1 MKKKIVHICLTAVI
15 IVITAFF
22 IHYNKVSI
30 TKEEEERGIFIS
42 YIEYTKYF
50 DNKNKEEI
58 KLEIENMISTIKEY
72 GFNFIILQVRPFSDA
87 IYPSNIFPSSWT
99 VASEEGKKLPL
110 DILDYFIKI
119 AHKNDIK
126 LHAWINPYRIRNDT
140 NTSKI
145 SKKNPAY
152 SWLDTNRVKVIED
165 KGIYYNPASK
175 EVEDLI
181 IKGVEEIVTNYDV
194 DGIHMDDYF
203 YPDDTID
210 LENFEEFKNTISLT
224 DYRLSNIN
232 HLIKSINQKIKEI
245 NPQVLFGISPDG
257 NIENNYEHHYADVK
271 TWLQEEGYIDYI
283 MPQIYYGFFNE
294 NKPFIQTLN
303 EWKNLIKTDIKLIPA
318 LALYKVGTIDDYAIS
333 GKNEWIEHSN
343 IITNQIKVLRNQKKI
358 DGYSLFRYD
367 YLVNEENKFLKL
379 EQKSIKKLN
388 NES

>member
-1 MKKKIVHICLTAVI
+1 MKKKIVHICLIAVI

-22 IHYNKVSI
+22 IHYNKVPI
-30 TKEEEERGIFIS
+30 MKEEEERGIFIS

-87 IYPSNIFPSSWT
+87 IYHSTIFPSSWT

-119 AHKNDIK
+119 AHQNDIK

-145 SKKNPAY
+145 SKENPAY
-152 SWLDTNRVKVIED
+152 SWLGTNHVKVIEN

-175 EVEDLI
+175 EVENLI
-181 IKGVEEIVTNYDV
+181 IRGVEEIVTNYDV

-232 HLIKSINQKIKEI
+232 HLIKSIYQKIKEI

>member
-1 MKKKIVHICLTAVI
+1 MKKKIVHICLIAVI

-22 IHYNKVSI
+22 IHYNKVPI
-30 TKEEEERGIFIS
+30 MKEEEERGIFIS

-99 VASEEGKKLPL
+99 VVSEEGKKLPL

-119 AHKNDIK
+119 AHQNGIE

-140 NTSKI
+140 DTSKI
-145 SKKNPAY
+145 SKENPAY
-152 SWLDTNRVKVIED
+152 SWLGTNHVKVIEN

-175 EVEDLI
+175 EVENLI
-181 IKGVEEIVTNYDV
+181 IRGVEEIVTNYDV

-232 HLIKSINQKIKEI
+232 HLIKSIYQKIKEI

>member
-1 MKKKIVHICLTAVI
+1 MKKKIVHICLIAVI
-15 IVITAFF
+15 IVIAAFF
-22 IHYNKVSI
+22 IHYNKVPI
-30 TKEEEERGIFIS
+30 MKEEEERGIFIS

-99 VASEEGKKLPL
+99 VVSEEGKKLPL

-119 AHKNDIK
+119 AHQNGIE

-145 SKKNPAY
+145 SKENPAY
-152 SWLDTNRVKVIED
+152 SWLGTNHVKVIEN

-175 EVEDLI
+175 EVENLI
-181 IKGVEEIVTNYDV
+181 IRGVEEIVTNYDV

-232 HLIKSINQKIKEI
+232 HLIKSIYQKIKEI

-271 TWLQEEGYIDYI
+271 TWLQEEGYINYI

>member
-1 MKKKIVHICLTAVI
+1 MKKKIVHICLIAVI

-22 IHYNKVSI
+22 IHYNKVPI
-30 TKEEEERGIFIS
+30 MKEEEERGIFIS

-99 VASEEGKKLPL
+99 VVSEEGKKLPL

-119 AHKNDIK
+119 AHQNGIE

-140 NTSKI
+140 DTSKI
-145 SKKNPAY
+145 SKENPAY
-152 SWLDTNRVKVIED
+152 SWLGTNHVKVIEN

-181 IKGVEEIVTNYDV
+181 IRGVEEIVTNYDV

-232 HLIKSINQKIKEI
+232 HLIKSIYQKIKEI

-303 EWKNLIKTDIKLIPA
+303 EWKNLIETDIKLIPA

>member
-1 MKKKIVHICLTAVI
+1 MKKKIVHICLIAVI

-22 IHYNKVSI
+22 IHYNKVPI
-30 TKEEEERGIFIS
+30 MKEEEERGIFIS

-99 VASEEGKKLPL
+99 VVSEEGKKLPL

-119 AHKNDIK
+119 AHQNGIE

-140 NTSKI
+140 DTSKI

-152 SWLDTNRVKVIED
+152 SWLDTNRVKVIEN

-175 EVEDLI
+175 EVENLI
-181 IKGVEEIVTNYDV
+181 IRGVEEIVTNYDV

-232 HLIKSINQKIKEI
+232 HLIKSIYQKIKEI